1 VRIAKLLTIH
11 FLRRFFDHEM
21 LGAGA
26 SPYASVVRTL
36 SLLFLPGFLV
46 AMYTYPLYVNIDF
59 KWPHLLEPTRWSNKL
74 LFCTIAASLMA
85 FVTSLQW
92 DALFPSRDDFMI
104 LTPLPLRRRMVFA
117 CKVAALGVF
126 AAMFATAIN
135 IGPAIVFPS
144 ATVRPADPVWWVIGY
159 AWTHGISLFLCSLF
173 VFLFCLAVQGALLNL
188 LPVRWYRR
196 AAVVVQ
202 FLLMA
207 ASATLLLLFP
217 LAAKL
222 APLGKPS
229 PILQWF
235 VPAWFAGL
243 SEFWNGRQDPV
254 FEMLAHNA
262 SLALQIAFFFGAAF
276 YGAAYSRYLQ
286 KTIETSEDDGG
297 SQSALSRW
305 LARVCD
311 RLLLPN
317 QHERGVFHF
326 IVQTLFRS
334 PRHKLFLVGYAG
346 VACALTIWELVTLFS
361 LQSYEVL
368 REPSPALLCIPLVI
382 SFFILSGIRFVF
394 PRPAELK
401 ANWVFQLSEDP
412 NGVRSLE
419 APVKVMVLLGVL
431 PVTLPLLP
439 VHIWLWGPQ
448 TAVLHLTYTALLGL
462 LLVELM
468 LLGFRKIPFA
478 CTFVPAGHNNTGWT
492 MVYMIGFG
500 VYAYAM
506 ASVEYW
512 MLRESA
518 LRAPFLLG
526 LLAVAWIGA
535 RRMRRALLA
544 GEVRLDFDEAV
555 EPAVRTLDLSQ

>member
-1 VRIAKLLTIH
+1 
-11 FLRRFFDHEM
+11 
-21 LGAGA
+21 
-26 SPYASVVRTL
+26 
-36 SLLFLPGFLV
+36 
-46 AMYTYPLYVNIDF
+46 
-59 KWPHLLEPTRWSNKL
+59 
-74 LFCTIAASLMA
+74 
-85 FVTSLQW
+85 
-92 DALFPSRDDFMI
+92 
-104 LTPLPLRRRMVFA
+104 
-117 CKVAALGVF
+117 
-126 AAMFATAIN
+126 
-135 IGPAIVFPS
+135 
-144 ATVRPADPVWWVIGY
+144 
-159 AWTHGISLFLCSLF
+159 
-173 VFLFCLAVQGALLNL
+173 
-188 LPVRWYRR
+188 
-196 AAVVVQ
+196 
-202 FLLMA
+202 
-207 ASATLLLLFP
+207 
-217 LAAKL
+217 
-222 APLGKPS
+222 
-229 PILQWF
+229 
-235 VPAWFAGL
+235 
-243 SEFWNGRQDPV
+243 
-254 FEMLAHNA
+254 
-262 SLALQIAFFFGAAF
+262 
-276 YGAAYSRYLQ
+276 
-286 KTIETSEDDGG
+286 
-297 SQSALSRW
+297 
-305 LARVCD
+305 
-311 RLLLPN
+311 
-317 QHERGVFHF
+317 
-326 IVQTLFRS
+326 
-334 PRHKLFLVGYAG
+334 VGYAG

>member
-243 SEFWNGRQDPV
+243 SEFWKGRQDPV

-262 SLALQIAFFFGAAF
+262 SLEQHSMAPPIRAICRRRL
-276 YGAAYSRYLQ
+276 
-286 KTIETSEDDGG
+286 
-297 SQSALSRW
+297 
-305 LARVCD
+305 
-311 RLLLPN
+311 RLLKMTVALKV
-317 QHERGVFHF
+317 H
-326 IVQTLFRS
+326 S
-334 PRHKLFLVGYAG
+334 PG
-346 VACALTIWELVTLFS
+346 
-361 LQSYEVL
+361 
-368 REPSPALLCIPLVI
+368 
-382 SFFILSGIRFVF
+382 
-394 PRPAELK
+394 
-401 ANWVFQLSEDP
+401 
-412 NGVRSLE
+412 
-419 APVKVMVLLGVL
+419 
-431 PVTLPLLP
+431 
-439 VHIWLWGPQ
+439 
-448 TAVLHLTYTALLGL
+448 
-462 LLVELM
+462 
-468 LLGFRKIPFA
+468 
-478 CTFVPAGHNNTGWT
+478 GW
-492 MVYMIGFG
+492 
-500 VYAYAM
+500 
-506 ASVEYW
+506 
-512 MLRESA
+512 RESA
-518 LRAPFLLG
+518 TACCSRISMSAECFTSSSRPYSAPPDTSYSWW
-526 LLAVAWIGA
+526 AMPAWH
-535 RRMRRALLA
+535 AL
-544 GEVRLDFDEAV
+544 
-555 EPAVRTLDLSQ
+555 